1 MKELEYPFD
10 AELIRKKRIKLRKA
24 LLADESAKFVE
35 TRIAVLG
42 GSTTSEIK
50 NMLEL
55 FLLNFGI
62 KPSFYESEYNKY
74 YEDGMFD
81 NPELAAFKPD
91 IVYIHTSNRN
101 ITRWPAVSDRA
112 DEVDALLQG
121 DAEKFRGLWDHL
133 FQAYHCSI
141 IQNNFELP
149 FYRVYGNQDPVMLQG
164 KSAYVNRLNEII
176 YAYAREH
183 ESFYVHDIHYESA
196 AYGLDAWSDPYYWH
210 MYKYAVAVPAIPY
223 TAYGVA
229 LIVKSILGKN
239 KKVLA
244 LDLDNTLWGGV
255 IGDDGAEHI
264 EIGQETSIGQAYS
277 EFQSYL
283 KEQKDI
289 GILLTVVSKNNDD
302 TARTGFG
309 RPDSVLK
316 LEDFVSFKA
325 NWEPKDRN
333 LAAEA
338 AELNLL
344 PESFVFV
351 DDNPAEREIVR
362 QSIPGVAVPEIER
375 VEHYIRE
382 IDRAGYFEVTK
393 LSADDLKRNEMYQAN
408 AMRLT
413 AQASFTDYGEY
424 LKSLEMV
431 GTIKPFEDMYMSRIA
446 QLTNKSNQF
455 NLTTKRYT
463 QAEIEETAADGRY
476 LTLYGKLQDKFGDN
490 GVVSVVIGEKQG
502 AELHMRLWLMSC
514 RVLKREMEFA
524 MMDALVARARAE
536 GVKTIWGY
544 YYPTAKNGMV
554 KDFYGLLG
562 FAKVSEDEAGNSVW
576 KFDVTDDYQKQNHSI
591 WVEDAAF
598 D

>member
-229 LIVKSILGKN
+229 GSSAMTAPSISRS
-239 KKVLA
+239 
-244 LDLDNTLWGGV
+244 DRRPR
-255 IGDDGAEHI
+255 
-264 EIGQETSIGQAYS
+264 S
-277 EFQSYL
+277 
-283 KEQKDI
+283 
-289 GILLTVVSKNNDD
+289 
-302 TARTGFG
+302 G
-309 RPDSVLK
+309 RPT
-316 LEDFVSFKA
+316 VSFSPISRSRRTSA
-325 NWEPKDRN
+325 FCSP
-333 LAAEA
+333 
-338 AELNLL
+338 
-344 PESFVFV
+344 SF
-351 DDNPAEREIVR
+351 PRTTT
-362 QSIPGVAVPEIER
+362 
-375 VEHYIRE
+375 IR
-382 IDRAGYFEVTK
+382 R
-393 LSADDLKRNEMYQAN
+393 
-408 AMRLT
+408 
-413 AQASFTDYGEY
+413 AQASAG
-424 LKSLEMV
+424 
-431 GTIKPFEDMYMSRIA
+431 RIR
-446 QLTNKSNQF
+446 F
-455 NLTTKRYT
+455 
-463 QAEIEETAADGRY
+463 
-476 LTLYGKLQDKFGDN
+476 
-490 GVVSVVIGEKQG
+490 
-502 AELHMRLWLMSC
+502 
-514 RVLKREMEFA
+514 
-524 MMDALVARARAE
+524 
-536 GVKTIWGY
+536 
-544 YYPTAKNGMV
+544 
-554 KDFYGLLG
+554 
-562 FAKVSEDEAGNSVW
+562 
-576 KFDVTDDYQKQNHSI
+576 
-591 WVEDAAF
+591 
-598 D
+598 